1 MFGIK
6 FVFERKIFDL
16 MGLEVFNTETVETVA
31 KNVGFWGVII
41 GSIIAFF
48 KKIVVPIWKFFR
60 EYNDHKTL
68 LLKGNENIENILKE
82 LKPNGGS
89 SLKDQI
95 SRIEANLE
103 LIDVK
108 VAAVAIASNV
118 GYWKSDS
125 KGNAIEVGKS
135 LCAILG
141 RTESEIKGS
150 NWVSS
155 IHTSDRIAV
164 KNEWD
169 SSVRD
174 NRNFEM
180 NYRFVKPDGSIQ
192 KVKGSAF
199 AIIKDNTLQ
208 GFFGTLVKD
217 GEPYFEN

>member
-1 MFGIK
+1 MNIVLRNK
-6 FVFERKIFDL
+6 NFDL
-16 MGLEVFNTETVETVA
+16 MGLDNFNSGTVESVA
-31 KNVGFWGVII
+31 KSVGFWGVII
-41 GSIIAFF
+41 GAVIATFKKVILPIWRFF
-48 KKIVVPIWKFFR
+48 K
-60 EYNDHKTL
+60 EYNEHKEL
-68 LLKGNENIENILKE
+68 LLKGNENIDAILKE
-82 LKPNGGS
+82 LRPNGGS

-95 SRIEANLE
+95 SRIENNIDIL
-103 LIDVK
+103 DVK
-108 VAAVAIASNV
+108 VAAVALATNV
-118 GYWKSDS
+118 GYWKSDANG
-125 KGNAIEVGKS
+125 KAIEVGRS
-135 LCAILG
+135 LCSILG
-141 RTESEIKGS
+141 RTEAEIKGS

-192 KVKGSAF
+192 KVKVSAF